1 MTSTQTRLGSL
12 ISRRLRAAGGVVALA
27 LGAFVGCAGSD
38 DSVDVHLRVVVADN
52 YIRAEGVECAG
63 ARPFEYVHAG
73 APFTLEAGDGTDL
86 VEGQLPAGR
95 AENADPSIDWGVERI
110 PTVCVM
116 DVELPDLPEHPNY
129 RLRLEEGRPLSFAES
144 RISGDE
150 PIRLI
155 VQ

>member
-1 MTSTQTRLGSL
+1 MMSTQTRPGSR
-12 ISRRLRAAGGVVALA
+12 IPRRLRAIGSVIAVALGS
-27 LGAFVGCAGSD
+27 LVGCTGAD
-38 DSVDVHLRVVVADN
+38 DTVDVQLSVVVADN

-73 APFTLEAGDGTDL
+73 ARYTVEAEDGTDL
-86 VEGQLPAGR
+86 AEGQLPPGR

-116 DVELPDLPEHPNY
+116 DLDLPDLPEHPNY
-129 RLRLEEGRPLSFAES
+129 QLRLEEGRPLQFAAS
-144 RISGDE
+144 LISGDE
-150 PIRLI
+150 PIRLT